1 LDENEPRMRLQA
13 TIEIVRGTLNQRID
27 RGLPVSSEADTE
39 RIIIEPILK
48 ALGYEDWEI
57 IQHRTDATT
66 NGRPDYDVFYG
77 KHLRWMLEAKC
88 FGHEFKVNDRMQ
100 TVNYANNNGAEWAVL
115 TNGREWEIYSAHLP
129 KPLMEK
135 RVMQIN
141 DLFADA
147 DGIETLLLLSR
158 QSMQSEGLKKAWV
171 HERLIAMVKNQLET
185 PNSTVR
191 KHLRKIGSE
200 EIGTALDDAAIG
212 RAITDCGM
220 IGLKNL
226 PEITMDPLPSTT
238 SPMNSTSFIVPP
250 PQKVN
255 ASPRAAYY
263 TFEEIG
269 KDEALTSNAKN
280 TPKKTLKTLQF
291 SDGHSEEVYYWADV
305 AKVVVEWIGQTYK
318 LPPLPFSTGSSSKNY
333 FLNFA
338 PLQSDNKKM
347 IKPRVVYVDGQRVY
361 IDIKKD
367 ARHIVANLAH
377 LLASVVASPNAVK
390 IRLLR

>member
-1 LDENEPRMRLQA
+1 LDTAEL
-13 TIEIVRGTLNQRID
+13 
-27 RGLPVSSEADTE
+27 
-39 RIIIEPILK
+39 
-48 ALGYEDWEI
+48 
-57 IQHRTDATT
+57 
-66 NGRPDYDVFYG
+66 RP
-77 KHLRWMLEAKC
+77 HLEAKIQEIKKTLDDPEISGTHLNEANTELVVIDPLLQLLGYSPLVHM
-88 FGHEFKVNDRMQ
+88 FKRGHDSVANNFPDYTLLPNTPHKWFLEVKKLDLNLQ
-100 TVNYANNNGAEWAVL
+100 AGEAAQAVNYAANQGAEWAVL
-115 TNGREWEIYSAHLP
+115 TNGRTWYIYNAHLP
-129 KPLMEK
+129 KPLIEK
-135 RVMQIN
+135 RVMQIH

>member
-171 HERLIAMVKNQLET
+171 HERLITVVKNQLET
-185 PNSTVR
+185 PNSVIR
-191 KHLRKIGSE
+191 KNLRKIGVK

-212 RAITDCGM
+212 RAITDCG
-220 IGLKNL
+220 I
-226 PEITMDPLPSTT
+226 IS
-238 SPMNSTSFIVPP
+238 VPP
-250 PQKVN
+250 MPTSSVSSSQPTVKTPEN
-255 ASPRAAYY
+255 GLMHPIAY
-263 TFEEIG
+263 TFEEVAKDTTLTTFRKPIRIEFLNGHHEDVHSWADTAKAIVERVGQSYTLPTLPFKIG
-269 KDEALTSNAKN
+269 K
-280 TPKKTLKTLQF
+280 
-291 SDGHSEEVYYWADV
+291 GH
-305 AKVVVEWIGQTYK
+305 
-318 LPPLPFSTGSSSKNY
+318 NY
-333 FLNFA
+333 FLNVVA
-338 PLQSDNKKM
+338 VHGKGNKMLAHRVAKIGEQS
-347 IKPRVVYVDGQRVY
+347 VY
-361 IDIKKD
+361 IDTNRGALYLAASIAGFLKAAGAPPD
-367 ARHIVANLAH
+367 AVKVS
-377 LLASVVASPNAVK
+377 LASQD
-390 IRLLR
+390 

>member
-141 DLFADA
+141 DLFTDA
-147 DGIETLLLLSR
+147 NGIETLLLLSR
-158 QSMQSEGLKKAWV
+158 QSMQNEGLKKAWV
-171 HERLIAMVKNQLET
+171 HDRLVAVVKSQLET
-185 PNSTVR
+185 PNSVVR
-191 KHLRKIGSE
+191 KNLRRIGSE
-200 EIGTALDDAAIG
+200 EIGTALDDATIG
-212 RAITDCGM
+212 RAIADCGR
-220 IGLKNL
+220 IG
-226 PEITMDPLPSTT
+226 PEPVPTSDAVAPSLALNAPANGLARAVLTT
-238 SPMNSTSFIVPP
+238 DTETILGHNT
-250 PQKVN
+250 
-255 ASPRAAYY
+255 Y
-263 TFEEIG
+263 TFSEIA
-269 KDEALTSNAKN
+269 KDSTLTTFRK
-280 TPKKTLKTLQF
+280 PKLIEF
-291 SDGHSEEVYYWADV
+291 SDGHHAEVHSWADT
-305 AKVVVEWIGQTYK
+305 AKVIVERISQIYT
-318 LPPLPFSTGSSSKNY
+318 LPPLPFNTGKGHNY
-333 FLNFA
+333 FLNTVA
-338 PLQSDNKKM
+338 VHEKGNQM
-347 IKPRVVYVDGQRVY
+347 ISHQVVKIGKQNVYVDTNRS
-361 IDIKKD
+361 
-367 ARHIVANLAH
+367 ASHLA
-377 LLASVVASPNAVK
+377 ASIASFLTAAGAPSDAVK
-390 IRLLR
+390 VSIASQD